1 MRGNSPQGSL
11 AHDCVDGPAAWA
23 DAPGDGG
30 LAGHGAR
37 HELPPRTGSSA
48 WPARS
53 NPTSSRAWCRRTAP
67 PKRCAPRQP
76 RPSAADVQ
84 AFVADIVGDREDA
97 VAALLDRM
105 RQRGL
110 PVEMLYL
117 DLLAPAARLLG
128 EMWNDD
134 ECDFATVTV
143 ALGRLQCLLR
153 ELSPAFGTEVAHP
166 PNGRRALFAQPRD
179 EQHSFGL
186 SMVAEFFR
194 RDGWEVV
201 GGVGGAV
208 DDPGART
215 RQEWVDVVGFSIGS
229 ELRLE
234 WLRTRISSRARIVA
248 QSPNRRPVRRTHL
261 HAAPAMVDSR
271 RRRRHGPGR
280 PRGAERGR
288 PPVGCGRP
296 PALAAP
302 AHAWRPPGSTLSS
315 THRHPSAPH

>member
-11 AHDCVDGPAAWA
+11 AHDCVGGPRAWA
-23 DAPGDGG
+23 DAPVDEVWPGMEPAMTAAKDRLFR
-30 LAGHGAR
+30 LARAIESDVIPRLVQAHRAT
-37 HELPPRTGSSA
+37 EALLPVAPK
-48 WPARS
+48 
-53 NPTSSRAWCRRTAP
+53 PTE
-67 PKRCAPRQP
+67 
-76 RPSAADVQ
+76 ADVQ

-97 VAALLDRM
+97 VAALLDRL

-117 DLLAPAARLLG
+117 DLRAPAARLLG
-128 EMWNDD
+128 EMWSDD

-234 WLRTRISSRARIVA
+234 WLRTRISAVRESSRNRQIVVLCGGPIFTLHPQWLTHVGA
-248 QSPNRRPVRRTHL
+248 DATALDGREAPNVADRL
-261 HAAPAMVDSR
+261 LAAGAR
-271 RRRRHGPGR
+271 RR
-280 PRGAERGR
+280 
-288 PPVGCGRP
+288 
-296 PALAAP
+296 
-302 AHAWRPPGSTLSS
+302 
-315 THRHPSAPH
+315 

>member
-11 AHDCVDGPAAWA
+11 AHDCVDGPASWA
-23 DAPGDGG
+23 GAQGDG
-30 LAGHGAR
+30 
-37 HELPPRTGSSA
+37 A
-48 WPARS
+48 WPGMDPAMSAAKDRLFRLARAIES
-53 NPTSSRAWCRRTAP
+53 DVIPRLVQAHRATESLRPLAPKPTE
-67 PKRCAPRQP
+67 
-76 RPSAADVQ
+76 ADVQ
-84 AFVADIVGDREDA
+84 AFVADIVGDREEA
-97 VAALLDRM
+97 VAASLDRM

-134 ECDFATVTV
+134 QCDFATVTV

-234 WLRTRISSRARIVA
+234 WLRSRIAVVRESSRNRNIVVLCGGPIFTLHPQWLTHVGA
-248 QSPNRRPVRRTHL
+248 DATALDGREAPNVADRL
-261 HAAPAMVDSR
+261 
-271 RRRRHGPGR
+271 
-280 PRGAERGR
+280 
-288 PPVGCGRP
+288 
-296 PALAAP
+296 LAAG
-302 AHAWRPPGSTLSS
+302 ACR
-315 THRHPSAPH
+315 R

>member
-1 MRGNSPQGSL
+1 M
-11 AHDCVDGPAAWA
+11 
-23 DAPGDGG
+23 APK
-30 LAGHGAR
+30 
-37 HELPPRTGSSA
+37 
-48 WPARS
+48 
-53 NPTSSRAWCRRTAP
+53 PTE
-67 PKRCAPRQP
+67 
-76 RPSAADVQ
+76 ADVQ

-97 VAALLDRM
+97 VAALLDRL

-128 EMWNDD
+128 EMWSDD

-215 RQEWVDVVGFSIGS
+215 AANCGWSGCA
-229 ELRLE
+229 LE
-234 WLRTRISSRARIVA
+234 SAPCANRRAIVRSSSCAADPSSRCTR
-248 QSPNRRPVRRTHL
+248 N
-261 HAAPAMVDSR
+261 
-271 RRRRHGPGR
+271 G
-280 PRGAERGR
+280 
-288 PPVGCGRP
+288 
-296 PALAAP
+296 
-302 AHAWRPPGSTLSS
+302 
-315 THRHPSAPH
+315 

>member
-1 MRGNSPQGSL
+1 L
-11 AHDCVDGPAAWA
+11 AHECAEVPAAWA
-23 DAPGDGG
+23 EAPGGG
-30 LAGHGAR
+30 VWTGIEPAVNAAKDRLFRLAR
-37 HELPPRTGSSA
+37 TIESDVIPRLVQA
-48 WPARS
+48 H
-53 NPTSSRAWCRRTAP
+53 RASES
-67 PKRCAPRQP
+67 P
-76 RPSAADVQ
+76 RPSAAKPGEADVQ
-84 AFVADIVGDREDA
+84 DFVADIVGDRDEA
-97 VAALLDRM
+97 VAATVDRL

-128 EMWNDD
+128 EMWSDD
-134 ECDFATVTV
+134 RCDFATVTV

-153 ELSPAFGTEVAHP
+153 ELSPAFGTEVTHP

-234 WLRTRISSRARIVA
+234 WLRTKIQAVRESSRNRRIVVLCGGPIFTLHPQWLTHVGA
-248 QSPNRRPVRRTHL
+248 DATALDGREAPNVADRLLT
-261 HAAPAMVDSR
+261 AGAR
-271 RRRRHGPGR
+271 RR
-280 PRGAERGR
+280 
-288 PPVGCGRP
+288 
-296 PALAAP
+296 
-302 AHAWRPPGSTLSS
+302 
-315 THRHPSAPH
+315 

>member
-11 AHDCVDGPAAWA
+11 AHECAEVPTAWA
-23 DAPGDGG
+23 EAPVDEVWPGMEPAMTAAKDRLFR
-30 LAGHGAR
+30 LARAIESDVIPRLVQAHRAS
-37 HELPPRTGSSA
+37 ETLLPVAPK
-48 WPARS
+48 
-53 NPTSSRAWCRRTAP
+53 PTE
-67 PKRCAPRQP
+67 
-76 RPSAADVQ
+76 ADVR

-97 VAALLDRM
+97 VAALLDRL

-128 EMWNDD
+128 EMWSDD

-234 WLRTRISSRARIVA
+234 WLRTRISAVRESSRNRQIVVLCGGPIFTLHPQWLTHVGA
-248 QSPNRRPVRRTHL
+248 DATALDGREAPNVADRL
-261 HAAPAMVDSR
+261 LAAGAR
-271 RRRRHGPGR
+271 RR
-280 PRGAERGR
+280 
-288 PPVGCGRP
+288 
-296 PALAAP
+296 
-302 AHAWRPPGSTLSS
+302 
-315 THRHPSAPH
+315 

>member
-1 MRGNSPQGSL
+1 MEPAMSAAKDRLVRL
-11 AHDCVDGPAAWA
+11 ARAIESDVI
-23 DAPGDGG
+23 
-30 LAGHGAR
+30 
-37 HELPPRTGSSA
+37 PRLVQA
-48 WPARS
+48 H
-53 NPTSSRAWCRRTAP
+53 RATETLRTA
-67 PKRCAPRQP
+67 
-76 RPSAADVQ
+76 AAKPTEAEVQ
-84 AFVADIVGDREDA
+84 VFVADIVGEHDQA
-97 VAALLDRM
+97 VAATMARL

-110 PVEMLYL
+110 PVEVLYL

-194 RDGWEVV
+194 RDGWEVL
-201 GGVGGAV
+201 GGVGDAV

-234 WLRTRISSRARIVA
+234 WLRTRIEAVRSSSRNRHIVVLCGGPIFTLHPQWLTHVGA
-248 QSPNRRPVRRTHL
+248 DATALDGREAPNVADRL
-261 HAAPAMVDSR
+261 LAAGAR
-271 RRRRHGPGR
+271 RR
-280 PRGAERGR
+280 
-288 PPVGCGRP
+288 
-296 PALAAP
+296 
-302 AHAWRPPGSTLSS
+302 
-315 THRHPSAPH
+315 

>member
-1 MRGNSPQGSL
+1 L
-11 AHDCVDGPAAWA
+11 VHDCVDGPAAWV
-23 DAPGDGG
+23 DAPG
-30 LAGHGAR
+30 AGVWSEA
-37 HELPPRTGSSA
+37 E
-48 WPARS
+48 PAF
-53 NPTSSRAWCRRTAP
+53 
-67 PKRCAPRQP
+67 
-76 RPSAADVQ
+76 SAAKERLSRLARTIESDVIPRLVQ
-84 AFVADIVGDREDA
+84 AHRASEVIRPAAPKPTVADVEAFVADIVGDREDA
-97 VAALLDRM
+97 LTATLDRM

-134 ECDFATVTV
+134 QCDFATVTV

-194 RDGWEVV
+194 RDGWEVL

-234 WLRTRISSRARIVA
+234 WLRTRISAVRESSRNRHVVVLCGGPIFTLHPQWLTHVGADATALDGREAPNVA
-248 QSPNRRPVRRTHL
+248 DRL
-261 HAAPAMVDSR
+261 
-271 RRRRHGPGR
+271 
-280 PRGAERGR
+280 
-288 PPVGCGRP
+288 
-296 PALAAP
+296 LAAG
-302 AHAWRPPGSTLSS
+302 ACR
-315 THRHPSAPH
+315 R

>member
-11 AHDCVDGPAAWA
+11 AHDCVDGPTAWA
-23 DAPGDGG
+23 DAQGDSVWPGMEPAISAAKDRLFR
-30 LAGHGAR
+30 LARAI
-37 HELPPRTGSSA
+37 ESDVIPRLVQAHRATETRRSA
-48 WPARS
+48 APK
-53 NPTSSRAWCRRTAP
+53 PTE
-67 PKRCAPRQP
+67 
-76 RPSAADVQ
+76 ADVQ
-84 AFVADIVGDREDA
+84 AFVADIVGDREEA
-97 VAALLDRM
+97 VAATLDRM

-134 ECDFATVTV
+134 QCDFATVTV

-234 WLRTRISSRARIVA
+234 WLRSRIAAVRESSRNRNIVVLCGGPIFTLHPQWLTHVGA
-248 QSPNRRPVRRTHL
+248 DATALDGREAPNVADRL
-261 HAAPAMVDSR
+261 
-271 RRRRHGPGR
+271 
-280 PRGAERGR
+280 
-288 PPVGCGRP
+288 
-296 PALAAP
+296 LAAG
-302 AHAWRPPGSTLSS
+302 ACR
-315 THRHPSAPH
+315 R

>member
-11 AHDCVDGPAAWA
+11 AHDCVDGPTAWA
-23 DAPGDGG
+23 DAQGDSVWRGMEPTLSAAKDRLSR
-30 LAGHGAR
+30 LARAI
-37 HELPPRTGSSA
+37 ESDVIPRLVQAHRASEA
-48 WPARS
+48 LRPA
-53 NPTSSRAWCRRTAP
+53 AP
-67 PKRCAPRQP
+67 KPNE
-76 RPSAADVQ
+76 ADVQ
-84 AFVADIVGDREDA
+84 AFVADIVGDRDDA
-97 VAALLDRM
+97 VAATVDRM

-234 WLRTRISSRARIVA
+234 WLRSRIAAVRESSRNRHIVVLCGGPIFTLHPQWLTHVGA
-248 QSPNRRPVRRTHL
+248 DATALDGREAPNVADRL
-261 HAAPAMVDSR
+261 
-271 RRRRHGPGR
+271 
-280 PRGAERGR
+280 
-288 PPVGCGRP
+288 
-296 PALAAP
+296 LAAG
-302 AHAWRPPGSTLSS
+302 AGR
-315 THRHPSAPH
+315 R

>member
-11 AHDCVDGPAAWA
+11 AHDCVDDPTAWA
-23 DAPGDGG
+23 DAAGDRVWPGMEPAMSAAKDRLFR
-30 LAGHGAR
+30 LARAI
-37 HELPPRTGSSA
+37 ESDVIPRLVQAHRATETLRPLAPKPTG
-48 WPARS
+48 
-53 NPTSSRAWCRRTAP
+53 
-67 PKRCAPRQP
+67 
-76 RPSAADVQ
+76 ADVQ
-84 AFVADIVGDREDA
+84 AFVADIVGDRDEA
-97 VAALLDRM
+97 VAATLDRM

-110 PVEMLYL
+110 PVETLYL
-117 DLLAPAARLLG
+117 DLLAPAARHLG

-166 PNGRRALFAQPRD
+166 PNGRRALFAQPRE

-194 RDGWEVV
+194 RDGWEVI

-229 ELRLE
+229 EFRLE
-234 WLRTRISSRARIVA
+234 WLRSRIEAVRESSRNRSIVVLCGGPIFTLHPQWLTHVGA
-248 QSPNRRPVRRTHL
+248 DATALDGREAPNVADRL
-261 HAAPAMVDSR
+261 LAAGAR
-271 RRRRHGPGR
+271 RR
-280 PRGAERGR
+280 
-288 PPVGCGRP
+288 
-296 PALAAP
+296 
-302 AHAWRPPGSTLSS
+302 
-315 THRHPSAPH
+315 

>member
-1 MRGNSPQGSL
+1 MTAAKDRLFRL
-11 AHDCVDGPAAWA
+11 ARAIESDVIPRLVQAHRASETLLPV
-23 DAPGDGG
+23 APK
-30 LAGHGAR
+30 
-37 HELPPRTGSSA
+37 
-48 WPARS
+48 
-53 NPTSSRAWCRRTAP
+53 PTE
-67 PKRCAPRQP
+67 
-76 RPSAADVQ
+76 ADVR

-97 VAALLDRM
+97 VAALLDRL

-128 EMWNDD
+128 EMWSDD

-234 WLRTRISSRARIVA
+234 WLRTRISAVRESSRNRQIVVL
-248 QSPNRRPVRRTHL
+248 VRRTHL

-280 PRGAERGR
+280 PRGTERGR

-302 AHAWRPPGSTLSS
+302 AQAWCAPGSTLSS
-315 THRHPSAPH
+315 SQRHPSAPH

>member
-11 AHDCVDGPAAWA
+11 AHDCVDGPTSWA
-23 DAPGDGG
+23 DAQGDGVWPDMEPAVSAVKDRLFR
-30 LAGHGAR
+30 LARAI
-37 HELPPRTGSSA
+37 ESDVIPRLVQA
-48 WPARS
+48 H
-53 NPTSSRAWCRRTAP
+53 RATESL
-67 PKRCAPRQP
+67 
-76 RPSAADVQ
+76 RPSAPKPTEADVQ
-84 AFVADIVGDREDA
+84 AFVADIVGDREEA
-97 VAALLDRM
+97 VAATLDRM

-134 ECDFATVTV
+134 QCDFATVTV

-194 RDGWEVV
+194 RDGWEVL

-234 WLRTRISSRARIVA
+234 WLRTRISAVRESSRNRNIVVLCGGPIFTLHPQWLTHVGA
-248 QSPNRRPVRRTHL
+248 DATALDGREAPNVADRL
-261 HAAPAMVDSR
+261 LAAGAR
-271 RRRRHGPGR
+271 RR
-280 PRGAERGR
+280 
-288 PPVGCGRP
+288 
-296 PALAAP
+296 
-302 AHAWRPPGSTLSS
+302 
-315 THRHPSAPH
+315 

>member
-11 AHDCVDGPAAWA
+11 AHDCVDGPTVWSDASGSEVWPGMEPAMTAAK
-23 DAPGDGG
+23 DRLFR
-30 LAGHGAR
+30 LARAI
-37 HELPPRTGSSA
+37 ESDVIPRLVQA
-48 WPARS
+48 HRS
-53 NPTSSRAWCRRTAP
+53 TESLHLSV
-67 PKRCAPRQP
+67 PK
-76 RPSAADVQ
+76 PSEADVQ

-215 RQEWVDVVGFSIGS
+215 REEWVDVVGFSIGS

-234 WLRTRISSRARIVA
+234 WLRSRIEAVRASSRNRHVVVLCGGPIFTLHPQWLTHVGADATALDGREAPNVA
-248 QSPNRRPVRRTHL
+248 DRL
-261 HAAPAMVDSR
+261 LAAGAR
-271 RRRRHGPGR
+271 RR
-280 PRGAERGR
+280 
-288 PPVGCGRP
+288 
-296 PALAAP
+296 
-302 AHAWRPPGSTLSS
+302 
-315 THRHPSAPH
+315 

>member
-1 MRGNSPQGSL
+1 
-11 AHDCVDGPAAWA
+11 VDGPTAWA
-23 DAPGDGG
+23 DAPVDEVWPGMEPAMTAAKDRLFR
-30 LAGHGAR
+30 LARAIESDVIPRLVQAHRAS
-37 HELPPRTGSSA
+37 ETLLPVAPK
-48 WPARS
+48 
-53 NPTSSRAWCRRTAP
+53 PTE
-67 PKRCAPRQP
+67 
-76 RPSAADVQ
+76 ADVR

-97 VAALLDRM
+97 VAALLDRL

-128 EMWNDD
+128 EMWSDD

-234 WLRTRISSRARIVA
+234 WLRTSITAVRESSRNRQIVVLCGGPIFTLHPQWLTHVGA
-248 QSPNRRPVRRTHL
+248 DATALDGREAPNVADRL
-261 HAAPAMVDSR
+261 LAAGAR
-271 RRRRHGPGR
+271 RR
-280 PRGAERGR
+280 
-288 PPVGCGRP
+288 
-296 PALAAP
+296 
-302 AHAWRPPGSTLSS
+302 
-315 THRHPSAPH
+315 

>member
-11 AHDCVDGPAAWA
+11 AHDCVDGPTAWA
-23 DAPGDGG
+23 DAPVDEVWPDMEPAVTAAKDRLFR
-30 LAGHGAR
+30 LARAIESDVIPRLVQAHRAT
-37 HELPPRTGSSA
+37 EALLPVAPK
-48 WPARS
+48 
-53 NPTSSRAWCRRTAP
+53 PTE
-67 PKRCAPRQP
+67 
-76 RPSAADVQ
+76 ADVQ

-97 VAALLDRM
+97 VAALLDRL

-128 EMWNDD
+128 EMWSDD

-234 WLRTRISSRARIVA
+234 WLRTRISAVRESSRNRQIVVLCGGPIFTLHPQWLTHVGA
-248 QSPNRRPVRRTHL
+248 DATALDGREAPNVADRL
-261 HAAPAMVDSR
+261 LAAGAR
-271 RRRRHGPGR
+271 RR
-280 PRGAERGR
+280 
-288 PPVGCGRP
+288 
-296 PALAAP
+296 
-302 AHAWRPPGSTLSS
+302 
-315 THRHPSAPH
+315 

>member
-11 AHDCVDGPAAWA
+11 AHDCVDGPTAWA
-23 DAPGDGG
+23 DAQGDSVWPGMEPTLSAAKDRLSR
-30 LAGHGAR
+30 LARAI
-37 HELPPRTGSSA
+37 ESDVIPRLVQAHRASEA
-48 WPARS
+48 LRPA
-53 NPTSSRAWCRRTAP
+53 AP
-67 PKRCAPRQP
+67 KPNE
-76 RPSAADVQ
+76 ADVQ
-84 AFVADIVGDREDA
+84 AFVADIVGDRDDA
-97 VAALLDRM
+97 VAAMVDRM

-234 WLRTRISSRARIVA
+234 WLRSRIQAVRESSRNRHIVVLCGGPIFTLHPQWLTHVGA
-248 QSPNRRPVRRTHL
+248 DATALDGREAPNVADRL
-261 HAAPAMVDSR
+261 
-271 RRRRHGPGR
+271 
-280 PRGAERGR
+280 
-288 PPVGCGRP
+288 
-296 PALAAP
+296 LAAG
-302 AHAWRPPGSTLSS
+302 AGR
-315 THRHPSAPH
+315 R

>member
-11 AHDCVDGPAAWA
+11 AHDCVDGPTAWA
-23 DAPGDGG
+23 DAPVDEVWPGMEPAMTAAKDRLFR
-30 LAGHGAR
+30 LARAIESDVIPRLVQAHRAA
-37 HELPPRTGSSA
+37 ETLLPVAPK
-48 WPARS
+48 
-53 NPTSSRAWCRRTAP
+53 PT
-67 PKRCAPRQP
+67 
-76 RPSAADVQ
+76 AADVQ

-234 WLRTRISSRARIVA
+234 WLRSRIEAVRESSRNRQIVVLCGGPIFTLHPQWLTHVGA
-248 QSPNRRPVRRTHL
+248 DATALDGREAPNVADRL
-261 HAAPAMVDSR
+261 LAAGAR
-271 RRRRHGPGR
+271 RR
-280 PRGAERGR
+280 
-288 PPVGCGRP
+288 
-296 PALAAP
+296 
-302 AHAWRPPGSTLSS
+302 
-315 THRHPSAPH
+315 

>member
-1 MRGNSPQGSL
+1 MEPAMSAAKDRLFRL
-11 AHDCVDGPAAWA
+11 ARAIESDVIPRLVQAHRATETVRPLAAK
-23 DAPGDGG
+23 
-30 LAGHGAR
+30 
-37 HELPPRTGSSA
+37 
-48 WPARS
+48 
-53 NPTSSRAWCRRTAP
+53 PTE
-67 PKRCAPRQP
+67 
-76 RPSAADVQ
+76 ADVQ
-84 AFVADIVGDREDA
+84 AFVADIVGDRDDA
-97 VAALLDRM
+97 VAATLERM

-134 ECDFATVTV
+134 QCDFATVTV

-215 RQEWVDVVGFSIGS
+215 RLEWVDVVGFSIGS

-234 WLRTRISSRARIVA
+234 WLRSRIEAVRESSRNRNIVVLCGGPIFTLHPQWLTHVGA
-248 QSPNRRPVRRTHL
+248 DATALDGREAPNVADRL
-261 HAAPAMVDSR
+261 
-271 RRRRHGPGR
+271 
-280 PRGAERGR
+280 
-288 PPVGCGRP
+288 
-296 PALAAP
+296 LAAG
-302 AHAWRPPGSTLSS
+302 ACR
-315 THRHPSAPH
+315 R

>member
-11 AHDCVDGPAAWA
+11 AHDCVDGPTSWSDAQGNGVWPDMEPAVSAAK
-23 DAPGDGG
+23 DRLFR
-30 LAGHGAR
+30 LARAI
-37 HELPPRTGSSA
+37 ESDVIPRLVQA
-48 WPARS
+48 H
-53 NPTSSRAWCRRTAP
+53 RATESL
-67 PKRCAPRQP
+67 
-76 RPSAADVQ
+76 RPSAPKPTEADVQ
-84 AFVADIVGDREDA
+84 AFVADIVGDREEA
-97 VAALLDRM
+97 VAATLDRM

-134 ECDFATVTV
+134 QCDFATVTV

-234 WLRTRISSRARIVA
+234 WLRSRIEAVRESSRNRNIVVLCGGPIFTLHPQWLTHVGA
-248 QSPNRRPVRRTHL
+248 DATALDGREAPNVADRL
-261 HAAPAMVDSR
+261 
-271 RRRRHGPGR
+271 
-280 PRGAERGR
+280 
-288 PPVGCGRP
+288 
-296 PALAAP
+296 LAAG
-302 AHAWRPPGSTLSS
+302 ACR
-315 THRHPSAPH
+315 R

>member
-11 AHDCVDGPAAWA
+11 AHECAEVPTAWA
-23 DAPGDGG
+23 EAPVDEVWPGMEPAMTAAKDRLFR
-30 LAGHGAR
+30 LARAIESDVIPRLVQAHRAS
-37 HELPPRTGSSA
+37 ETLLPVAPK
-48 WPARS
+48 
-53 NPTSSRAWCRRTAP
+53 PTE
-67 PKRCAPRQP
+67 
-76 RPSAADVQ
+76 ADVR

-97 VAALLDRM
+97 VAALLDRL

-166 PNGRRALFAQPRD
+166 PNGRRALFAQPRE

-234 WLRTRISSRARIVA
+234 WLRTRISAVRESSRNRQIVVLCGGPIFTLHPQWLTHVGA
-248 QSPNRRPVRRTHL
+248 DATALDGREAPNVADRL
-261 HAAPAMVDSR
+261 LAAGAR
-271 RRRRHGPGR
+271 RR
-280 PRGAERGR
+280 
-288 PPVGCGRP
+288 
-296 PALAAP
+296 
-302 AHAWRPPGSTLSS
+302 
-315 THRHPSAPH
+315 